1 MYAKRFYAAGA
12 GLTAALL
19 LFACTSNGP
28 GTGAGGPGSTGGT
41 TSGGGTT
48 GGTTS
53 GGGTTGGTTSG
64 NNAACTAPIT
74 TGATVKT
81 STTATCLMCSVT
93 NPNNVIDS
101 DPTNFASINLDLSLL
116 TGSATLEV
124 TGPSGTTYPAG
135 QIPGF
140 TLFVPNAALLAATV
154 LPQIT
159 IFTALNGTQQESS
172 SFLQVLTLD
181 LLGLLSNNTPFYLG
195 IKTTK
200 PFDSVGITAE
210 PIIAGALATL
220 NVVNACS
227 DGTGVGVLSPLPT
240 P

>member
-1 MYAKRFYAAGA
+1 MSRVSLFRFGTSLAAA
-12 GLTAALL
+12 TLL
-19 LFACTSNGP
+19 LACTSNGP
-28 GTGAGGPGSTGGT
+28 GTGSGSTPTPT
-41 TSGGGTT
+41 TTGNTT
-48 GGTTS
+48 GG
-53 GGGTTGGTTSG
+53 
-64 NNAACTAPIT
+64 NQAVCTASISS
-74 TGATVKT
+74 GATVTT
-81 STTATCLMCSVT
+81 SKTATCLACSVT

-116 TGSATLEV
+116 TGGAGLAV
-124 TGPSGTTYPAG
+124 KGPQGVTYPAG

-140 TLFVPNAALLAATV
+140 TLFVPNALLVAATV

-159 IFTALNGTQQESS
+159 ISTALGSTAQESS
-172 SFLQVLTLD
+172 TFSGVLTLD
-181 LLGLLSNNTPFYLG
+181 LLGLLSNNAPFYLG

-200 PFDSVGITAE
+200 PFDTVAISAA
-210 PIIAGALATL
+210 PIVAGALTTL